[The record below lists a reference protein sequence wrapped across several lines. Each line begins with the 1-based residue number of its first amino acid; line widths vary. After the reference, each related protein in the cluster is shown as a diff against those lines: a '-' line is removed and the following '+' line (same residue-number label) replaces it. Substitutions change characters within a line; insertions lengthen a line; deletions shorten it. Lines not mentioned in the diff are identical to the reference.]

1 LEPAQVI
8 ILDTHIWIWWVNGDD
23 LLSTGRKELIEA
35 AEAVVVS
42 AISCFEVSWL
52 ERHNR
57 IELPFVRSVWFE
69 KALQGSNIL
78 LMPITPEIASMAV
91 DLPEHHSDPQDRII
105 IATALAHDG
114 RLMSLDSKFPHYA
127 ELVGRLV

>member
-1 LEPAQVI
+1 MI

-23 LLSTGRKELIEA
+23 TLGTRRKELIEA
-35 AEAVVVS
+35 ADTVAVS

-52 ERHNR
+52 DRHNR
-57 IELPFVRSVWFE
+57 IELPYVRTLWFE
-69 KALQGSNIL
+69 KALQGSDIL
-78 LMPITPEIASMAV
+78 LIPITPEIASMAV

-114 RLMSLDSKFPHYA
+114 SLLMSLDSKFPRYA
-127 ELVGRLV
+127 ELSGRLV

>member
-1 LEPAQVI
+1 MI

-23 LLSTGRKELIEA
+23 SLGTGRKELIETTETVA
-35 AEAVVVS
+35 VS

-52 ERHNR
+52 EHHNR
-57 IELPFVRSVWFE
+57 IELPYDRRTWFD
-69 KALQGSNIL
+69 KALQGSNIM
-78 LMPITPEIASMAV
+78 LMPITPEIASIAV

-114 RLMSLDSKFPHYA
+114 LLMSLDSKFPYYV
-127 ELVGRLV
+127 ELSGRLV

>member
-1 LEPAQVI
+1 MI

-23 LLSTGRKELIEA
+23 VLGTGRKELINA
-35 AEAVVVS
+35 AQAVAVS

-57 IELPFVRSVWFE
+57 IDLPYSRTVRFE
-69 KALQGSNIL
+69 KALEGSDIL

-105 IATALAHDG
+105 IATALVHNG
-114 RLMSLDSKFPHYA
+114 SLMSLDSKFPNYA
-127 ELVGRLV
+127 ELSGRLV

>member
-1 LEPAQVI
+1 MI

-23 LLSTGRKELIEA
+23 VLGTGRKELINA
-35 AEAVVVS
+35 AQAVAVS

-57 IELPFVRSVWFE
+57 IDLPYSRTVWFE
-69 KALQGSNIL
+69 KALEGSDIL

-105 IATALAHDG
+105 IATALVHNG
-114 RLMSLDSKFPHYA
+114 SLMSLDSKFPHYA
-127 ELVGRLV
+127 ELSGRLV